1 MENEMSH
8 LTKSSL
14 ALAVSLGVALA
25 ASAMPAMARTVHHAG
40 FEAQASADPVGDYS
54 GVQISNHRAE
64 ALRACNAVANRY
76 LQQTWGDQQ
85 GDIYRACM
93 TEHGEA
99 E

>member
-1 MENEMSH
+1 MSH

-14 ALAVSLGVALA
+14 ALALSLGLALTAAVAPA
-25 ASAMPAMARTVHHAG
+25 AMARPMHRAYDTQSFVLDSEGSVPITV
-40 FEAQASADPVGDYS
+40 
-54 GVQISNHRAE
+54 HRAE
-64 ALRACNAVANRY
+64 ALRACNAVANRF

-85 GDIYRACM
+85 SDIYRACM

>member
-1 MENEMSH
+1 MSH

-14 ALAVSLGVALA
+14 ALALSLGLALTA
-25 ASAMPAMARTVHHAG
+25 AAAPAMARTVHRG
-40 FEAQASADPVGDYS
+40 GYDAQAFAPDGEGSVP
-54 GVQISNHRAE
+54 ISNHRAE
-64 ALRACNAVANRY
+64 ALRACNAIANRY

-85 GDIYRACM
+85 GDVYRACM